1 MYAFGIE
8 IPVAAVF
15 LTIFILQIIITIEL
29 IILRRRHDRR
39 RN

>member
-8 IPVAAVF
+8 IPVAAIF
-15 LTIFILQIIITIEL
+15 LAIFTLQIIITIEL
-29 IILRRRHDRR
+29 IILRRHDHR

>member
-8 IPVAAVF
+8 IPVAAIF

-29 IILRRRHDRR
+29 IILRLHGHR